1 MSGSEGGAFCFAG
14 EIGRVAGAEGSCYD
28 VKDLMFARLLAL
40 FIAIPVVELFLF
52 LQIGSRIGLMPTI
65 AIVILTGILGAS
77 LTRSQGLKTLAR
89 YQQALAEGRMPH
101 EEVIEGLMILAA
113 GAVLLTPGFLT
124 DAIGFL
130 LLVPPIRAEVRKRL
144 TGYLSGRIHVVGA
157 GMTQARSEDRRSS
170 GEVDVIEIEA
180 EVVDEGK

>member
-1 MSGSEGGAFCFAG
+1 
-14 EIGRVAGAEGSCYD
+14 
-28 VKDLMFARLLAL
+28 
-40 FIAIPVVELFLF
+40 
-52 LQIGSRIGLMPTI
+52 
-65 AIVILTGILGAS
+65 
-77 LTRSQGLKTLAR
+77 
-89 YQQALAEGRMPH
+89 MPH

-113 GAVLLTPGFLT
+113 GAVLLPPGFLT

-157 GMTQARSEDRRSS
+157 GMNQARSEDRRSS
-170 GEVDVIEIEA
+170 GEVEVIEIEA